1 MVKVR
6 LVPTLSHEIR
16 AWRAGFRHVA
26 GVDEVGRG
34 PLAGPVVAAAVVLDP
49 HRGGAWWAELRDS
62 KMLSP
67 ARRRRLAQLLRDEA
81 GVGLGVVSHQQVD
94 ELGILGATRLA
105 MRLALQALPSPAQF
119 ALVDGLALRLPGMIH
134 EPVVHGDACCLSI
147 AAASIVAK
155 VERDRM
161 MEDYHHRYPRY
172 GFLRNKG
179 YGTAEHLRALA
190 AFGPCELHRRSFA
203 PVRACLGRV
212 CPA

>member
-67 ARRRRLAQLLRDEA
+67 ARRSRLAQLLWEEA
-81 GVGLGVVSHQQVD
+81 GVGVGVVSHRQVD
-94 ELGILGATRLA
+94 EMGVLDATRLA
-105 MRLALQALPSPAQF
+105 MRLALEALPAPAQF
-119 ALVDGLALRLPGMIH
+119 ALVDGLALRLPGMLH
-134 EPVVHGDACCLSI
+134 EPVVRGDACCLSI

-161 MEDYHHRYPRY
+161 MEDYHRRYPRY
-172 GFLRNKG
+172 GFTRNKG
-179 YGTAEHLRALA
+179 YGTGEHLRALA

-203 PVRACLGRV
+203 PVRACLGRERL
-212 CPA
+212 A

>member
-34 PLAGPVVAAAVVLDP
+34 PLAGPLVAAAVVLDP
-49 HRGGAWWAELRDS
+49 QWGGAWWAELRDS

-67 ARRRRLAQLLRDEA
+67 ARRRRLAQLLWDEA
-81 GVGLGVVSHQQVD
+81 GVGLGVVSQQQVD

-134 EPVVHGDACCLSI
+134 EPVIHGDACCLSI
-147 AAASIVAK
+147 AAASVVAK

-161 MEDYHHRYPRY
+161 MEDYHRCYPRY

-190 AFGPCELHRRSFA
+190 VFGPCELHRLSFA
-203 PVRACLGRV
+203 PVKACLDRGH
-212 CPA
+212 PA